1 MIIKKSAIAAAI
13 VGTIVSSMA
22 NSKTLV
28 WEDNFDG
35 DTIDSSVWTY
45 DVGNSGWG
53 NNELQ
58 NYTDDS
64 DNAYVEDG
72 NLIIQAVQ
80 ESDGS
85 FTSARLKSLGRL
97 SYKYGTIEARIKL
110 PDLDAGLWPAFWQLG
125 SDYGQAGWPA
135 CGELDIL
142 EAGMAEALEA
152 GVVNSEISG
161 AFHWWHESDD
171 YTGQADY
178 GVSQNLVEDFGS
190 SSDLTEDYHIFGMT
204 WTPDSIVMW
213 VDDESNQIAA
223 LTDTSDSAFD
233 EFRQHN
239 FLILNL
245 AVGGIFPQIYD
256 NSEITAPM
264 PAKMYVD
271 YVRIYDNDDSSYSTE
286 LSLATDTAKSGNLG
300 VFGDSSDISES
311 LTFGTDIE
319 LYVWNNME
327 SQSSVD
333 ESDALEFQIDTGE
346 WYGMGVWMHY
356 DLNLMN
362 YQNGHLN
369 FRMKTTSEETI
380 GIGINSTSG
389 GESWV
394 DLSVEGDTFGL
405 ERDGQWH
412 EVSIPLSKFG
422 VDYNT
427 ISQAFMVRGDGASEA
442 FTLSIDDIYFSESV
456 EKTTPSGT
464 FSLYSENTEADSSF
478 ELGTDGNLY
487 IWGETLIETSP
498 SPYEGSESLS
508 YTSAGAGWFGMAFT
522 ADYYYDMSAF
532 DNDTATLNFAL
543 KSSST
548 TTFKIGMKSGSIDD
562 VEQKWIDFANGA
574 DPYGFARD
582 GQWHQISIPVS
593 DFSDEVDMS
602 NVVQLFELL
611 GVDGEISD
619 IEIDNIYFS
628 GGTGGNDDSGDD
640 SDSGGDEDDG
650 EGSGDSGEA
659 GSQDLIAQATV
670 TASNEIQS
678 IANAVD
684 GNSDTRW
691 ESAHGG
697 DSVWVLLDLGE
708 AEALNTLTIDWE
720 TANAATYTVQG
731 SNDTI
736 SWTTLASFS
745 GGSAG
750 ERTDEHSLS
759 GSYRYVRLYFTER
772 STSYGYSIWE
782 LGLTG
787 GDGQASSISATSELQ
802 SAELAIDGDSNTR
815 WESAH
820 GVDNVSLTYDLGSVQ
835 SIGTLNIDWETANAA
850 AYTLLGSTDG
860 SNWTTVESF
869 SGMGAGERTDA
880 ITVEGNYRYLKI
892 DCTERNTV
900 YGYSIWEISTY

>member
-1 MIIKKSAIAAAI
+1 MIIKKTAIAAAI

-35 DTIDSSVWTY
+35 DTIDTSVWTY

-64 DNAYVEDG
+64 DNAYIEDG
-72 NLIIQAVQ
+72 NLIIQAVE

-85 FTSARLKSLGRL
+85 FSSARLKSLGRL
-97 SYKYGTIEARIKL
+97 TYKYGTIEARIKL
-110 PDLDAGLWPAFWQLG
+110 PDMDAGLWPAFWQLG
-125 SDYGQAGWPA
+125 SDYGQVGWPA

-142 EAGMAEALEA
+142 EGGMAEALEA
-152 GVVNSEISG
+152 GIVNSEVSG

-178 GVSQNLVEDFGS
+178 GESKNLVEDFGS
-190 SSDLTEDYHIFGMT
+190 STDLTEDYHIFGMT
-204 WTPDSIVMW
+204 WTPESIAMW
-213 VDDESNQIAA
+213 VDDETNEVISIG
-223 LTDTSDSAFD
+223 TDDPAFD
-233 EFRQHN
+233 EFQQHH

-245 AVGGIFPQIYD
+245 AVGGIFPQLYA
-256 NSEITAPM
+256 NSDITAPM

-286 LSLATDTAKSGNLG
+286 LSFAADTAKSGNLG
-300 VFGDSSDISES
+300 VYGDSSEFSES
-311 LTFGTDIE
+311 LTFGTDSE

-327 SQSSVD
+327 SQDS
-333 ESDALEFQIDTGE
+333 SDALEFEVGTGE
-346 WYGMGVWMHY
+346 WFGMGVWMQY

-369 FRMKTTSEETI
+369 FLMKTTTKQTI
-380 GIGINSTSG
+380 GIGIASTSG
-389 GESWV
+389 GDAWV
-394 DLSVEGDTFGL
+394 DLSVDGDTFGL
-405 ERDGQWH
+405 ERDGEWH

-422 VDYNT
+422 VDFNT
-427 ISQAFMVRGDGASEA
+427 ISQAIMVRGDAPSEA
-442 FTLSIDDIYFSESV
+442 FTLSFDDIYFSESV
-456 EKTTPSGT
+456 DKTAPTGT
-464 FSLYSENTEADSSF
+464 FSIYSETTEADSTF

-487 IWGETLIETSP
+487 IWGDTLIETSP

-508 YTSAGAGWFGMAFT
+508 YTSSGAGWFGMAFT
-522 ADYYYDMSAF
+522 ADYYYDLSAF
-532 DNDTATLNFAL
+532 DHDTATLNFAL

-548 TTFKIGMKSGSIDD
+548 TTFQIGMKSGSVGDIG
-562 VEQKWIDFANGA
+562 QKWIEFTNGS
-574 DPYGFARD
+574 DPYGFTRD
-582 GQWHQISIPVS
+582 GEWHQISIPVS

-602 NVVQLFELL
+602 DVIQLFELL
-611 GVDGEISD
+611 GVDGDIND
-619 IEIDNIYFS
+619 IEIDNIHFA
-628 GGTGGNDDSGDD
+628 GGNGSSDDSGNDSDSGDD
-640 SDSGGDEDDG
+640 SDNS
-650 EGSGDSGEA
+650 EA
-659 GSQDLIAQATV
+659 GDQDLIAQAIV
-670 TASNEIQS
+670 TASSEVQS

-684 GNSDTRW
+684 GNSSTRW

-720 TANAATYTVQG
+720 TANAAAYTVEG
-731 SNDTI
+731 SNDTA
-736 SWTTLASFS
+736 SWTTLANFS
-745 GGSAG
+745 DGTAG

-759 GSYRYVRLYFTER
+759 GNYRYVRLYFTER

-820 GVDNVSLTYDLGSVQ
+820 GVDNVSLTYDLGSVR

-869 SGMGAGERTDA
+869 SGMGTGERTDA

>member
-1 MIIKKSAIAAAI
+1 MIIKKTAIAAAI

-35 DTIDSSVWTY
+35 DTIDTSVWTY

-64 DNAYVEDG
+64 DNAYIEDG
-72 NLIIQAVQ
+72 NLIIQAVE

-85 FTSARLKSLGRL
+85 FSSARLKSLGRL
-97 SYKYGTIEARIKL
+97 TYKYGTIEARIKL
-110 PDLDAGLWPAFWQLG
+110 PDMDAGLWPAFWQLG
-125 SDYGQAGWPA
+125 SDYGQVGWPA

-142 EAGMAEALEA
+142 EGGMAEALEA
-152 GVVNSEISG
+152 GIVNSEVSG

-178 GVSQNLVEDFGS
+178 GESKNLVEDFGS
-190 SSDLTEDYHIFGMT
+190 STDLTEDYHIFGMT
-204 WTPDSIVMW
+204 WTPESIAMW
-213 VDDESNQIAA
+213 VDDETNEVISIG
-223 LTDTSDSAFD
+223 TDDPAFD
-233 EFRQHN
+233 EFQQHH

-245 AVGGIFPQIYD
+245 AVGGIFPQLYA
-256 NSEITAPM
+256 NSDITAPM

-286 LSLATDTAKSGNLG
+286 LSFAADTAKSGNLG
-300 VFGDSSDISES
+300 VYGDSSEFSES
-311 LTFGTDIE
+311 LTFGTDSE

-327 SQSSVD
+327 SQDS
-333 ESDALEFQIDTGE
+333 SDALEFEVGTGE
-346 WYGMGVWMHY
+346 WFGMGVWMQY

-369 FRMKTTSEETI
+369 FLMKTTTEQTI
-380 GIGINSTSG
+380 GIGIASTSG
-389 GESWV
+389 GDAWV
-394 DLSVEGDTFGL
+394 DLSVDGDTFGL
-405 ERDGQWH
+405 ERDGEWH

-422 VDYNT
+422 VDFNT
-427 ISQAFMVRGDGASEA
+427 ISQAIMVRGDAPSEA
-442 FTLSIDDIYFSESV
+442 FTLSFDDIYFSESV
-456 EKTTPSGT
+456 DKTAPTGT
-464 FSLYSENTEADSSF
+464 FSIYSETTEADSTF

-487 IWGETLIETSP
+487 IWGDTLIETSP

-508 YTSAGAGWFGMAFT
+508 YTSSGAGWFGMAFT
-522 ADYYYDMSAF
+522 ADYYYDLSAF
-532 DNDTATLNFAL
+532 DHDTATLNFAL

-548 TTFKIGMKSGSIDD
+548 TTFQIGMKSGSVGDIG
-562 VEQKWIDFANGA
+562 QKWIEFTNGS
-574 DPYGFARD
+574 DPYGFTRD
-582 GQWHQISIPVS
+582 GEWHQISIPVS

-602 NVVQLFELL
+602 DVIQLFELL
-611 GVDGEISD
+611 GVDGDIND
-619 IEIDNIYFS
+619 IEIDNIHFA
-628 GGTGGNDDSGDD
+628 GGNGSSDDSGNDSDSGDD
-640 SDSGGDEDDG
+640 SDNS
-650 EGSGDSGEA
+650 EA
-659 GSQDLIAQATV
+659 GDQDLTAQAIV
-670 TASNEIQS
+670 TASSEVQS

-684 GNSDTRW
+684 GNSSTRW

-720 TANAATYTVQG
+720 TANAETYTVQG

-736 SWTTLASFS
+736 SWTTLANFS

-802 SAELAIDGDSNTR
+802 SAELAIDGDSSTR

-869 SGMGAGERTDA
+869 SEMGTGERTDA

>member
-1 MIIKKSAIAAAI
+1 MIIKKTAIAAAI

-35 DTIDSSVWTY
+35 DTIDTSVWTY

-64 DNAYVEDG
+64 DNAYIEDG
-72 NLIIQAVQ
+72 NLIIQAVE

-85 FTSARLKSLGRL
+85 FSSARLKSLGRL
-97 SYKYGTIEARIKL
+97 TYKYGTIEARIKL
-110 PDLDAGLWPAFWQLG
+110 PDMDAGLWPAFWQLG
-125 SDYGQAGWPA
+125 SDYGQVGWPA

-142 EAGMAEALEA
+142 EGGMAEALEA
-152 GVVNSEISG
+152 GIVNSEVSG

-178 GVSQNLVEDFGS
+178 GESKNLVEDFGS
-190 SSDLTEDYHIFGMT
+190 STDLTEDYHIFGMT
-204 WTPDSIVMW
+204 WTPESIAMW
-213 VDDESNQIAA
+213 VDDETNEVISIG
-223 LTDTSDSAFD
+223 TDDPAFD
-233 EFRQHN
+233 EFQQHH

-245 AVGGIFPQIYD
+245 AVGGIFPQLYA
-256 NSEITAPM
+256 NSDITAPM

-286 LSLATDTAKSGNLG
+286 LSFAADTAKSGNLG
-300 VFGDSSDISES
+300 VYGDSSEFSES
-311 LTFGTDIE
+311 LTFGTDSE

-327 SQSSVD
+327 SQDS
-333 ESDALEFQIDTGE
+333 SDALEFEVGTGE
-346 WYGMGVWMHY
+346 WFGMGVWMQY

-369 FRMKTTSEETI
+369 FLMKTTTEQTI
-380 GIGINSTSG
+380 GIGIASTSG
-389 GESWV
+389 GDAWV
-394 DLSVEGDTFGL
+394 DLSVDGDTFGL
-405 ERDGQWH
+405 ERDGEWH

-422 VDYNT
+422 VDFNT
-427 ISQAFMVRGDGASEA
+427 ISQAIMVRGDAPSEA
-442 FTLSIDDIYFSESV
+442 FTLSFDDIYFSESV
-456 EKTTPSGT
+456 DKTAPTGT
-464 FSLYSENTEADSSF
+464 FSIYSETTEADSTF

-487 IWGETLIETSP
+487 IWGDTLIETSP

-508 YTSAGAGWFGMAFT
+508 YTSSGAGWFGMAFT
-522 ADYYYDMSAF
+522 ADYYYDLSAF
-532 DNDTATLNFAL
+532 DHDTATLNFAL

-548 TTFKIGMKSGSIDD
+548 TTFQIGMKSGSVGDIG
-562 VEQKWIDFANGA
+562 QKWIEFTNGS
-574 DPYGFARD
+574 DPYGFTRD
-582 GQWHQISIPVS
+582 GEWHQISIPVS

-602 NVVQLFELL
+602 DVIQLFELL
-611 GVDGEISD
+611 GVDGDIND
-619 IEIDNIYFS
+619 IEIDNIHFA
-628 GGTGGNDDSGDD
+628 GGNGSSDDSGNDSDSGDD
-640 SDSGGDEDDG
+640 SDNS
-650 EGSGDSGEA
+650 EA
-659 GSQDLIAQATV
+659 GDQDLTAQAIV
-670 TASNEIQS
+670 TASSEVQS

-684 GNSDTRW
+684 GNSSTRW

-720 TANAATYTVQG
+720 TANAATYTVEG
-731 SNDTI
+731 SNDTA
-736 SWTTLASFS
+736 SWTTLANFS
-745 GGSAG
+745 GGTAG
-750 ERTDEHSLS
+750 ERTDEHALS

-787 GDGQASSISATSELQ
+787 GDSQDSSISATSELQ
-802 SAELAIDGDSNTR
+802 SAELAIDGDSSTR

-869 SGMGAGERTDA
+869 SGMGTGERTDA

>member
-1 MIIKKSAIAAAI
+1 MIIKKTAIAAAI

-35 DTIDSSVWTY
+35 DTIDTSVWTY

-64 DNAYVEDG
+64 DNAYIEDG
-72 NLIIQAVQ
+72 NLIIQAVE

-85 FTSARLKSLGRL
+85 FSSARLKSLGRL
-97 SYKYGTIEARIKL
+97 TYKYGTIEARIKL
-110 PDLDAGLWPAFWQLG
+110 PDMDAGLWPAFWQLG
-125 SDYGQAGWPA
+125 SDYGQVGWPA

-142 EAGMAEALEA
+142 EGGMAEALEA
-152 GVVNSEISG
+152 GIVNSEVSG

-178 GVSQNLVEDFGS
+178 GESKNLVEDFGS
-190 SSDLTEDYHIFGMT
+190 STDLTEDYHIFGMT
-204 WTPDSIVMW
+204 WTPESIAMW
-213 VDDESNQIAA
+213 VDDETNEVISIG
-223 LTDTSDSAFD
+223 TDDPAFD
-233 EFRQHN
+233 EFQQHH

-245 AVGGIFPQIYD
+245 AVGGIFPQLYA
-256 NSEITAPM
+256 NSDITAPM

-286 LSLATDTAKSGNLG
+286 LSFAADTAKSGNLG
-300 VFGDSSDISES
+300 VYGDSSEFSES
-311 LTFGTDIE
+311 LTFGTDSE

-327 SQSSVD
+327 SQDS
-333 ESDALEFQIDTGE
+333 SDALEFEVGTGE
-346 WYGMGVWMHY
+346 WFGMGVWMQY

-369 FRMKTTSEETI
+369 FLMKTTTEQTI
-380 GIGINSTSG
+380 GIGIASTSG
-389 GESWV
+389 GDAWV
-394 DLSVEGDTFGL
+394 DLSVDGDTFGL
-405 ERDGQWH
+405 ERDGEWH

-422 VDYNT
+422 VDFNT
-427 ISQAFMVRGDGASEA
+427 ISQAIMVRGDAPSEA
-442 FTLSIDDIYFSESV
+442 FTLSFDDIYFSESV
-456 EKTTPSGT
+456 DKTAPTGT
-464 FSLYSENTEADSSF
+464 FSIYSETTEADSTF

-487 IWGETLIETSP
+487 IWGDTLIETSP

-508 YTSAGAGWFGMAFT
+508 YTSSGAGWFGMAFT
-522 ADYYYDMSAF
+522 ADYYYDLSAF
-532 DNDTATLNFAL
+532 DHDTATLNFAL

-548 TTFKIGMKSGSIDD
+548 TTFQIGMKSGSVGDIG
-562 VEQKWIDFANGA
+562 QKWIEFTNGS
-574 DPYGFARD
+574 DPYGFTRD
-582 GQWHQISIPVS
+582 GEWHQISIPVS

-602 NVVQLFELL
+602 DVIQLFELL
-611 GVDGEISD
+611 GVDGDIND
-619 IEIDNIYFS
+619 IEIDNIHFA
-628 GGTGGNDDSGDD
+628 GGNGSSDDSGNDSDSGDD
-640 SDSGGDEDDG
+640 SDNS
-650 EGSGDSGEA
+650 EA
-659 GSQDLIAQATV
+659 GDQDLTAQAIV
-670 TASNEIQS
+670 TASSEVQS

-684 GNSDTRW
+684 GNSSTRW

-720 TANAATYTVQG
+720 TANAETYTVQG

-736 SWTTLASFS
+736 SWTTLANFS

-802 SAELAIDGDSNTR
+802 SADLAIDGDSNTR

-869 SGMGAGERTDA
+869 SGMGTGERTDA